1 MNERDYIFYVA
12 CVSVLIALDLG
23 FVLFITFFPKIFL
36 TRKFCQTDKYNFQ
49 YSIHVNIY
57 YTVPDPITLLPF

>member
-23 FVLFITFFPKIFL
+23 FVLFIVFVPKIFL
-36 TRKFCQTDKYNFQ
+36 
-49 YSIHVNIY
+49 S
-57 YTVPDPITLLPF
+57 LLDL